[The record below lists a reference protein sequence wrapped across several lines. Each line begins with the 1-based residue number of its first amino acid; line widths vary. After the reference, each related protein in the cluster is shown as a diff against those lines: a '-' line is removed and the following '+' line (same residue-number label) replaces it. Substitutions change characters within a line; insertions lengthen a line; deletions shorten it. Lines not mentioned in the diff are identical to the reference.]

1 MKEKQKKKYQYLKPD
16 GQAYAELVSEYERDE
31 MPDYSFKSSA
41 QAMGKNAKKLKRIKI
56 VRIVLSVIGAILVL
70 YLGYF
75 IIALIKGVNSRT
87 QVTTTAYVEMTQ
99 DERTT
104 VPETTAPEDV
114 SRQQTTRGETS
125 STAREDTATTT
136 APAEQGNGAT
146 EESGL

>member
-1 MKEKQKKKYQYLKPD
+1 MKPD
-16 GQAYAELVSEYERDE
+16 GQAYAELVSEYEKDE
-31 MPDYSFKSSA
+31 MPDYSFKSNA

-56 VRIVLSVIGAILVL
+56 VRIILSLIGAILVL

-104 VPETTAPEDV
+104 VPSTTAPEDV
-114 SRQQTTRGETS
+114 SRQPTTRGETS
-125 STAREDTATTT
+125 TTAREETATTT
-136 APAEQGNGAT
+136 APAEQGDGAA

>member
-16 GQAYAELVSEYERDE
+16 GQAYAELVSEYEKDE
-31 MPDYSFKSSA
+31 MPDYSFKSNA

-56 VRIVLSVIGAILVL
+56 VRIVLSLIGAILVL

-104 VPETTAPEDV
+104 VPSTTAPEYV
-114 SRQQTTRGETS
+114 SRQPTTRGETS
-125 STAREDTATTT
+125 TTARADTSTTT
-136 APAEQGNGAT
+136 APAEQGDGAA